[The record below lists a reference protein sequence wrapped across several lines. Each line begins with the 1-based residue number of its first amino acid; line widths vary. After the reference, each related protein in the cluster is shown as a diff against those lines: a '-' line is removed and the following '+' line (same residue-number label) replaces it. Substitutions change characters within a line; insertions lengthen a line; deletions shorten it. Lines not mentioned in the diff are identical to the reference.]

1 MRTSEISKRLL
12 RGINNI
18 LPKKDII
25 LFYSQYDYYDNPY
38 YLYQKMRETKI
49 CENFQC
55 VWIVDTPDGFE
66 RVVRDGGIAIFRKNT
81 KDMLKYITKAR
92 YFVTSYTGGPW
103 WKGKNQVSIF
113 VDHGIPLQKTVGSY
127 LDSKITKNRW
137 EYFNYAISTS
147 YFTRVLQSSIYQLH
161 PNNVIVTGLPRDDI
175 LFEYNEEKSIVL
187 LEESV
192 GCSMDRFNYKIFYL
206 PTFRRFKSL
215 YIKNSFIQLI
225 KDTEFLKTLKK
236 EEAVLIF
243 KPHRDEEM
251 YFRDLLK
258 RRGIENIKIL
268 SNDVLRK
275 NNFTINEFFKA
286 IDILISDYSSVWIE
300 YLLLNRPIIYYI
312 PDIEEYRKKRGFVVE
327 PFELWTPGDKVKD
340 VPSLINALE
349 DAINDPKK
357 WEKERLWL
365 RDVMFTYKDN
375 KARER
380 IIKYFWGKTE

>member
-1 MRTSEISKRLL
+1 MKDSKIAKRLIKSL
-12 RGINNI
+12 NNI
-18 LPKKDII
+18 IPKKDII

-49 CENFQC
+49 CEDFQC

-92 YFVTSYTGGPW
+92 YFVTSVTGGAW
-103 WKGKNQVSIF
+103 WKSKNQIEILL
-113 VDHGIPLQKTVGSY
+113 DHGIPLQKKMGAYVDATIMPETW
-127 LDSKITKNRW
+127 K
-137 EYFNYAISTS
+137 YFDYAVTTS
-147 YFTRVLQSSIYQLH
+147 HFTRVLHSSFYQIN
-161 PNNVIVTGLPRDDI
+161 PFKIIITGMPRDDI
-175 LFEYNEEKSIVL
+175 IFEIGEKYSLKLLEDALKVSIDTFEYKL
-187 LEESV
+187 
-192 GCSMDRFNYKIFYL
+192 FYL
-206 PTFRRFKSL
+206 PTFRSFNNL
-215 YIKNSFIQLI
+215 YTKNQIMKIIKNDDFI
-225 KDTEFLKTLKK
+225 KFLKINDILF
-236 EEAVLIF
+236 VF
-243 KPHRDEEM
+243 KPHRKDEV

-258 RRGIENIKIL
+258 KRGIENIKIL

-340 VPSLINALE
+340 IPPLINALE
-349 DAINDPKK
+349 GAINDPKK

-380 IIKYFWGKTE
+380 IIKYFWG